1 MKEGERIKKR
11 LKALECILH
20 IFFRYGTSVLVAF
33 MFRFSFVC
41 YFQIP
46 NIILHTDRTPTL
58 LIYKFFFMIYDVRF
72 DFRGAR
78 GSYD

>member
-20 IFFRYGTSVLVAF
+20 IFFDMAHPCWLPSCSDL
-33 MFRFSFVC
+33 SFVC

-46 NIILHTDRTPTL
+46 NIILHTDQTPTL